1 MSLQSTNWQALIN
14 DAVSKGDLN
23 SAAVFEQKRNE
34 KIASPEYTGSQKQT
48 NIYSSFLNAGSDMIS
63 SLRDTA
69 AYNSAQSAAQAQIT
83 RDWQVE
89 QNAKAMEFSASEAAK
104 NRDWQKMMSD
114 TAHQREIADLKAAG
128 LNPVLSAMGGN
139 GAAVTSGAT
148 ASGVTSAGAT
158 GQVDM
163 SMNNAL
169 VNLLGSIYARTTAI
183 EAANINARTQ
193 EAVADKYNATSQIVA
208 QIAASASKYGSDN
221 ALLASLN
228 SAIYALTGTKYS
240 ADSAKSAS
248 KYASDNSKEASKYAS
263 DSSRSASEYS
273 SDSSLYK
280 VNNIYDAARLL
291 GMLSGKYPR
300 DLK

>member
-34 KIASPEYTGSQKQT
+34 KINSPDYKGAQKPT
-48 NIYSSFLNAGSDMIS
+48 DLYSGYLNAGADIIS
-63 SLRDTA
+63 SMRDMA

-163 SMNNAL
+163 SFNSAL
-169 VNLLGSIYARTTAI
+169 VNLLGSIYNRTTAI

-193 EAVADKYNATSQIVA
+193 ESVADKYNATSQIVA
-208 QIAASASKYGSDN
+208 QIAAAASRYGSDRTEIRAFLEYLPTLLSTGGSYGN
-221 ALLASLN
+221 QIVSALGKS
-228 SAIYALTGTKYS
+228 K
-240 ADSAKSAS
+240 DSKVAKWF
-248 KYASDNSKEASKYAS
+248 
-263 DSSRSASEYS
+263 DSSEAKYY
-273 SDSSLYK
+273 DYK
-280 VNNIYDAARLL
+280 RNGGDEMSFGELTQALVGAIKNAF
-291 GMLSGKYPR
+291 K
-300 DLK
+300 